1 MSMRTPFDAHPAVA
15 DTLNSEW
22 AQHGYRS
29 EDDAQQVASL
39 VQDLI
44 EHRKHVALSC
54 RDADTLDHYSRL
66 LVRDLRQRDG
76 VKVVPYFPSSTEVL
90 LGRLNEL
97 LAQITIEQAMR
108 RDTSVG
114 GDIHVFVLHDTPSLA
129 NAELSLL
136 VQLINDLPGT
146 QLRLVLV
153 LDSDDVEHAR
163 LSLLGKRARHWDV
176 PVPAHAAP
184 FTSGRDLRS
193 QAPQVP
199 VLTQELSGR
208 EASAPSTARMAPWW
222 QRLTRWG
229 SRTTVG
235 GVAAVCVLMLGVL
248 LARAP
253 MDGAAQ
259 TLLSSADTRDGH
271 SVSGR
276 LEPSTVAAPA
286 LAPPIWLAARCG
298 GAGAGSTGAC
308 GPGLTPS

>member
-1 MSMRTPFDAHPAVA
+1 MSTRTPFDADVA
-15 DTLNSEW
+15 LVTALNSDW
-22 AQHGYRS
+22 AQNGYRS

-90 LGRLNEL
+90 LARLNEL

-108 RDTSVG
+108 RNTLSV

-153 LDSDDVEHAR
+153 LDSDDREHAR
-163 LSLLGKRARHWDV
+163 LPLLGKKVRHWDV
-176 PVPAHAAP
+176 PTPHP
-184 FTSGRDLRS
+184 EPGSL
-193 QAPQVP
+193 P
-199 VLTQELSGR
+199 VLTQTVDGSVGT
-208 EASAPSTARMAPWW
+208 PPPPARVPWW
-222 QRLTRWG
+222 QRLGRLT
-229 SRTTVG
+229 SRKPVSA
-235 GVAAVCVLMLGVL
+235 VAAMCVLMLGALFSGMPRWSDGESTAIAVL
-248 LARAP
+248 QETVPPSERWTVGRLAE
-253 MDGAAQ
+253 
-259 TLLSSADTRDGH
+259 ADTRTDALLVPAWLSSRCVAVPGQGASACH
-271 SVSGR
+271 SERS
-276 LEPSTVAAPA
+276 PS
-286 LAPPIWLAARCG
+286 
-298 GAGAGSTGAC
+298 
-308 GPGLTPS
+308 